1 MGDAAPRLHV
11 EERHGVIPSV
21 GAEQP
26 SHCHVG
32 DRAVIG
38 VPDLCTVHAVQCST
52 IQYCSAIS
60 TLAAAACADLRAP
73 AWSAEA
79 LVVMQP
85 WDTDVLHPGLLIL
98 VLNSVKP
105 GVEC

>member
-11 EERHGVIPSV
+11 EERHGVVPSV

-32 DRAVIG
+32 DGAVIG
-38 VPDLCTVHAVQCST
+38 VPDQCTVQYSTVQ
-52 IQYCSAIS
+52 YYSALS
-60 TLAAAACADLRAP
+60 TLEAAACADLRAP

-105 GVEC
+105 GVK